1 MPRATT
7 SQIEEGRHIMAQSPI
22 TVAVVGD
29 YMIQEIPSAEDIA
42 LVQGFFG
49 DADITIAN
57 IDTVLSD
64 KGEPIPKWANLR
76 GPPEVVD
83 HLKEMGIDVVT
94 VANNH
99 AMDFRA
105 EGLLDMLDAYDEA
118 GLTAIGA
125 GANLAVAAAPA
136 IVTVG
141 ERSVAILS
149 FSCLLPI
156 ASAAGPTWPGIA
168 PMHVHQS
175 FVVDELL
182 MTEQPGTVPE
192 VKCWLDEKDL
202 ARVLKDITNARAQ
215 ADIVIPI
222 VHWGVPSPWLA
233 PSHPIIQK
241 HQRVLGHALIDAGA
255 DAVMGIHAHELHGIE
270 FYKDKPIAYCLG
282 NFWITG
288 ISDYAW
294 MGFESLV
301 MRLVFGEGS
310 TPEVEIVPL
319 MLNDDGHP
327 RTDSTLRT
335 IDLMNQLSAV
345 FGVTVEEVDG
355 RFVAQQGR

>member
-1 MPRATT
+1 MTR
-7 SQIEEGRHIMAQSPI
+7 SPI

-29 YMIQEIPSAEDIA
+29 FMIQEIPSAEEIA
-42 LVQGFFG
+42 TVQGFLG
-49 DADITIAN
+49 DAEIVIAN
-57 IDTVLSD
+57 IDTVLSE

-76 GPPEVVD
+76 GPREVVH
-83 HLKEMGIDVVT
+83 HLREMGIDVVT

-105 EGLLDMLDAYDEA
+105 EGMLDMLAAYDEA
-118 GLTAIGA
+118 GLKAIGA
-125 GANLAVAAAPA
+125 GANVAAAAAPV

-141 ERSVAILS
+141 ERKVAILS

-192 VKCWLDEKDL
+192 VKCWLDDKDL
-202 ARVLKDITNARAQ
+202 TRVLRDVADARSR
-215 ADIVIPI
+215 ADIVIPV
-222 VHWGVPSPWLA
+222 VHWGVPSPWRA
-233 PSHPIIQK
+233 PSHPMILE

-270 FYKDKPIAYCLG
+270 FYQGKPIAYCLG

-288 ISDYAW
+288 IMDYAW

-301 MRLVFGEGS
+301 LRLVFGEGS
-310 TPEVEIVPL
+310 TPEVEILPL

-327 RTDSTLRT
+327 RADPEVRT
-335 IDLMNQLSAV
+335 VELMNRLSAE
-345 FGVTVEEVDG
+345 FGVRVEQVDE
-355 RFVAQQGR
+355 RFVARSASA